1 MNPCKKFLTVT
12 SLLALGVSATP
23 AQLIVS
29 EIHPTGSSASSTY
42 AADWFELY
50 NAGAAALDLT
60 GWKVDDNSAAFASA
74 LALRGITSLAPGQ
87 AAVFMESDA
96 LGVNDAGK
104 GAAFI
109 SAWFGSSA
117 PASFALGF
125 YGGSGIGLGSGG
137 DAVNIYDGI
146 GTLLASVSFGA
157 ATTGVTFDN
166 AAGLSGTI
174 SQLSAVGVNGAFG
187 SVAGSEI
194 GSPGVVPEPTVL
206 SLGLA
211 GVATMIFRKRLVARR

>member
-12 SLLALGVSATP
+12 SLLALGLSATS

-29 EIHPTGSSASSTY
+29 EVHPTGSSASSTY

-50 NAGAAALDLT
+50 NAGSATLDLT

-74 LALRGITSLAPGQ
+74 LALRGVSSLSPGQ
-87 AAVFMESDA
+87 AAVFMESDSA
-96 LGVNDAGK
+96 GLNDLTK
-104 GAAFI
+104 GTAFI
-109 SAWFGSSA
+109 SAWFGGSA

-146 GTLLASVSFGA
+146 GTLLASVAFGA

-174 SQLSAVGVNGAFG
+174 
-187 SVAGSEI
+187 
-194 GSPGVVPEPTVL
+194 
-206 SLGLA
+206 
-211 GVATMIFRKRLVARR
+211 